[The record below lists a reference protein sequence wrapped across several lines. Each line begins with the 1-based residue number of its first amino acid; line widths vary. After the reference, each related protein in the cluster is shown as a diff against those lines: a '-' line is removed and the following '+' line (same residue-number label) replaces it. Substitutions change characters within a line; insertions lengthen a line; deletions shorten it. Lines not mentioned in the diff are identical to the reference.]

1 MATARYAAVDSAAL
15 HVPPGEIKHVLHWY
29 KKSQIDYSERFI
41 WLYVAYSSWYQRA
54 IGTNNDRQ
62 ALNELKKRF
71 VIWDDY
77 LNGRTLTAL
86 RPYMERLAEF
96 TQREPFPATHMYW
109 SGSLN
114 DATDWRSLIEFW
126 YQVRCLIVHGTQV
139 RARYV
144 WYAYE
149 TLDAFMGELIERME
163 QCFTASD
170 LQRLKDVTALSQGAS
185 AGNAQFRVLQSKL
198 QQKYISSPD
207 IWQVDMQ
214 RVRAV
219 N

>member
-1 MATARYAAVDSAAL
+1 VSDQSL
-15 HVPPGEIKHVLHWY
+15 HTPPGEIKQVFHWY
-29 KKSQIDYSERFI
+29 KKSQIDYAERFM
-41 WLYVAYSSWYQRA
+41 WLYIAYSSWYQRA
-54 IGTNNDRQ
+54 IGTNNDRE

-77 LNGRTLTAL
+77 IHGRALTTI

-96 TQREPFPATHMYW
+96 TQREPFPATHIYW
-109 SGSLN
+109 SGSL
-114 DATDWRSLIEFW
+114 DGAEDWRSLIEFW

-149 TLDAFMGELIERME
+149 TLDVFMGEIITRME
-163 QCFTASD
+163 QCFTD
-170 LQRLKDVTALSQGAS
+170 KDMQRLQEVRVLAGV
-185 AGNAQFRVLQSKL
+185 AGNKSDRFKALQNKL

-214 RVRAV
+214 RARKV

>member
-1 MATARYAAVDSAAL
+1 MKAPAPHT
-15 HVPPGEIKHVLHWY
+15 PPSEIKQVFHWY
-29 KKSQIDYSERFI
+29 KKSQIDYAERFI

-54 IGTNNDRQ
+54 IGTNNDRE

-77 LNGRTLTAL
+77 INGRSLTAM
-86 RPYMERLAEF
+86 RPDMERLAEY
-96 TQREPFPATHMYW
+96 TQREPFPATHVYW
-109 SGSLN
+109 SGSLDSN
-114 DATDWRSLIEFW
+114 DDWRSLIEFW

-139 RARYV
+139 KARYV

-149 TLDAFMGELIERME
+149 TLDVFMTEIISRME
-163 QCFTASD
+163 QCFTEKD
-170 LQRLKDVTALSQGAS
+170 MQRLQEVNVLAEV
-185 AGNAQFRVLQSKL
+185 AGNRSDRFKVLQNKL

-214 RVRAV
+214 RARKV